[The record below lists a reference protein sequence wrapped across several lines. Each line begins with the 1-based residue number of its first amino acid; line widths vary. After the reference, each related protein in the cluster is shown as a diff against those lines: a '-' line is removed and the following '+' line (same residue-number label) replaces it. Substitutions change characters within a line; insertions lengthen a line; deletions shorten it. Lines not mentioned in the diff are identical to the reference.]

1 MNVFVLNT
9 GRCGSTT
16 FTRACRHIT
25 NYSSAHE
32 SLLMQLGAKRLDYP
46 ENHIE
51 ADNRLAWFLGRLD
64 QQYGD
69 DAFYVHLKR
78 EPANVITSFA
88 KRIDFGILKAYEQ
101 GILMHEKHL
110 MSAGDIA
117 RDYVET
123 VNANIELFLKDK
135 TRKMEFRIVTA
146 SQDFTEFWNVIDA
159 QGDLESALQEWHVSY
174 NAS

>member
-16 FTRACRHIT
+16 FTKACRHIT

-32 SLLMQLGAKRLDYP
+32 SLLTQPGAKRLAYP
-46 ENHIE
+46 EDHIE
-51 ADNRLAWFLGRLD
+51 IDNRLAWFLGRLD
-64 QQYGD
+64 KTHGD

-78 EPANVITSFA
+78 EATEVIASFA

-101 GILMHEKHL
+101 GVLMHEKHI
-110 MSAGDIA
+110 MSAEYIA
-117 RDYVET
+117 CDYVET

-135 TRKMEFRIVTA
+135 SNKMDFRIEKA
-146 SQDFTEFWNVIDA
+146 RSDFTEFWNAIDA
-159 QGDLESALQEWHVSY
+159 QGDLESALKEWDVNY